1 MRHIEDEV
9 TRIGA
14 QLRQKALPF
23 AELEPNIEALLKRVL
38 PEDDSGIRFSTSG
51 YGVTADLEITLTE
64 LYERYVG
71 RYAGQQEV
79 PSRSDEEIWRVFRAA
94 LEKRSLLHQLGSK
107 RIVAPDYEYE
117 FKAGW
122 KNGVWH
128 VYEPVSFDLVDPS
141 SIIDKANRWLGRV
154 TNLSESSEQFQLHM
168 LLGMP
173 EDPRL
178 QVAAEKATKILKKM
192 SANPELVLEAKAD
205 SFAQDLEREMELWG
219 LSTNQP
225 LPIELG

>member
-1 MRHIEDEV
+1 
-9 TRIGA
+9 
-14 QLRQKALPF
+14 
-23 AELEPNIEALLKRVL
+23 
-38 PEDDSGIRFSTSG
+38 
-51 YGVTADLEITLTE
+51 
-64 LYERYVG
+64 
-71 RYAGQQEV
+71 
-79 PSRSDEEIWRVFRAA
+79 
-94 LEKRSLLHQLGSK
+94 
-107 RIVAPDYEYE
+107 
-117 FKAGW
+117 
-122 KNGVWH
+122 
-128 VYEPVSFDLVDPS
+128 
-141 SIIDKANRWLGRV
+141 
-154 TNLSESSEQFQLHM
+154 M